1 MAAGKSVPRAR
12 VSVSRRAT
20 PATALA
26 SPAEPMTPT
35 REQALHIYR
44 TMLRIRAFE
53 EKASELFLAGRL
65 PGFLHTYIGQEAVA
79 AGVCVHLAREDTITS
94 THRGHGHAVAKGAR
108 LDLMMAEL
116 FARKTGYCRGKG
128 GSMHIA
134 DLDLGILG
142 ANGIVGAGIPIAAG
156 AGLSARMQGRAT
168 VTVAFFGDGASNTGA
183 FHEGLNL
190 AAVWNLPVVFVCEN
204 NLYAESTPREVHQK
218 VKDIATRAMAY
229 DIPGVVVDGMDASAV
244 FAAAG
249 EAIRRAR
256 EGGEP
261 TLLEAKTYR
270 FMGHYVGDTGAAYRD
285 AAEVERWKQRDPIVL
300 FRRRLLE
307 ERQFP
312 EAEVATIEAEVQR
325 EIVEAVTFAEQSPEP
340 DPEDALRDVFA

>member
-1 MAAGKSVPRAR
+1 
-12 VSVSRRAT
+12 
-20 PATALA
+20 
-26 SPAEPMTPT
+26 MTPT
-35 REQALHIYR
+35 PEQAVQIYR

-79 AGVCVHLAREDTITS
+79 AGVCVHLSKEDTITS

-108 LDLMMAEL
+108 LDMMMAEL
-116 FARKTGYCRGKG
+116 FAKKTGYCKGKG

-156 AGLSARMQGRAT
+156 AGLTAKMQGRRAA
-168 VTVAFFGDGASNTGA
+168 TVAFFGDGASNTGA

-190 AAVWNLPVVFVCEN
+190 AAVWNLPVLFVCEN
-204 NLYAESTPREVHQK
+204 NQYAESTPREVHQK
-218 VKDIATRAMAY
+218 VKDIAIRAMAY
-229 DIPGVVVDGMDASAV
+229 DMPGVVVDGMEATAI

-256 EGGEP
+256 EGGGP
-261 TLLEAKTYR
+261 TLIEAKTYR

-307 ERQFP
+307 EGGFP
-312 EAEVATIEAEVQR
+312 EAEVATIAAEVQR
-325 EIVEAVTFAEQSPEP
+325 EIAEAVAFADQSPEP
-340 DPEDALRDVFA
+340 DLEDALRDIFA